1 MAGGGGRAA
10 GRYNSG
16 MADET
21 KNWSALFDAP
31 LDARMMHFNAS
42 VHIDRRL
49 AEYDIAASV
58 AHAEMLAAQGIIAAE
73 DGAKIVRGLGE
84 ILAEIRA
91 DKFVWREE
99 DEDVHFNIERRLVE
113 IIGDAGKRLHTA
125 RSRNDQI
132 ATDLRMFVRDCIGGM
147 RDSLRA
153 ARRALLT
160 QAETHAA
167 TLFAGMTHLQIAQP
181 ITFGHHLLAYEDM
194 LRRDG
199 ERLADCRR
207 RTNILP
213 LGAGA
218 LAGVGYP
225 IDRLRTAKAL
235 GFDGVCENSMD
246 AVSDRDFAIE
256 FCAACALLTTHLSRF
271 CEELILWCSPPFG
284 CVSLDDSFC
293 TGSSI
298 MPQKKNPDAAELI
311 RGKAGGTA
319 GALFSLLMLMKAQP
333 LAYNKDNQEDKAAVF
348 GCADTTLACLD
359 IWTAML
365 GALRADAKR
374 MRALLDSGYPT
385 ATELADYLTARG
397 MPFRDAHGA
406 TAAAVRELAKTGKR
420 LEDMTLDELRRHAPE
435 ADEGALRAV
444 RAEDAVN
451 RRNHIGGTAPEE
463 VRRQIARRRATLD
476 SESE

>member
-1 MAGGGGRAA
+1 MAAK
-10 GRYNSG
+10 NS
-16 MADET
+16 
-21 KNWSALFDAP
+21 KKWSALFDAP
-31 LDARMMHFNAS
+31 LDARMARFNAS
-42 VHIDRRL
+42 VEIDKRL

-58 AHAEMLAAQGIIAAE
+58 AHAEMLAAQGIIGAG
-73 DGAKIVRGLGE
+73 DGAKIVGGLGA

-91 DKFVWREE
+91 GDFVWREE
-99 DEDVHFNIERRLVE
+99 DEDVHLNIERRLVE

-125 RSRNDQI
+125 RSRNDQV
-132 ATDLRMFVRDCIGGM
+132 ATDLRMFVRDRIDEM
-147 RDSLRA
+147 RKSLAA
-153 ARRALLT
+153 ARRALLA
-160 QAETHAA
+160 QAEKHAE
-167 TLFAGMTHLQIAQP
+167 TLTAGMTHLQIAQP

-194 LRRDG
+194 LRRDDG
-199 ERLADCRR
+199 RFTDCRR
-207 RTNILP
+207 RTNVLP

-235 GFDGVCENSMD
+235 GFDGVCENAMD

-256 FCAACALLTTHLSRF
+256 FCAACALLMTHLSRF
-271 CEELILWCSPPFG
+271 CEEVILWCSPPFG
-284 CVSLDDSFC
+284 CISLDDSFC

-311 RGKAGGTA
+311 RGKAGGAA
-319 GALFSLLMLMKAQP
+319 GALFSLLMLMKGQP

-348 GCADTTLACLD
+348 HCADTTASCLD

-365 GALRADAKR
+365 GAMRADAKK

-406 TAAAVRELAKTGKR
+406 TAAAVREMAAAGRR
-420 LEDMTLDELRRHAPE
+420 LEEMTLSELRRHAPD
-435 ADEGALRAV
+435 ADSGALRAV
-444 RAEDAVN
+444 RAEDAVK

-463 VRRQIARRRATLD
+463 VRRQIAKRRAILD
-476 SESE
+476 ADSADSDSGD